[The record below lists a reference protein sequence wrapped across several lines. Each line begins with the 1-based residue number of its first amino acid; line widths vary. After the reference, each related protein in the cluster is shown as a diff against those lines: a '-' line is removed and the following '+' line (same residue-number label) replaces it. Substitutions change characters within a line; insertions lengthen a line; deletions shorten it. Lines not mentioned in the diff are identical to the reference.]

1 MSLDER
7 VRRLEE
13 RLGKRL
19 IVRSVCTPEEGFQG
33 RVEIGARTVLIEYR
47 EDTPGYFWG
56 YELLEELLDY
66 VEEGRPSAIIYEG
79 GIQYVPTSLGEL
91 SEAKETRGDDC

>member
-1 MSLDER
+1 MSLKDR
-7 VRRLEE
+7 IKQLEA

-19 IVRSVCTPEEGFQG
+19 IIRSVRTPEQGFRG
-33 RVEIGARTVLIEYR
+33 RVEVGIRTVLIEYQ
-47 EDTPGYFWG
+47 EDVPGYFWG

-79 GIQYVPTSLGEL
+79 GIQYVPASMAELGDPGK
-91 SEAKETRGDDC
+91 AKGEGD